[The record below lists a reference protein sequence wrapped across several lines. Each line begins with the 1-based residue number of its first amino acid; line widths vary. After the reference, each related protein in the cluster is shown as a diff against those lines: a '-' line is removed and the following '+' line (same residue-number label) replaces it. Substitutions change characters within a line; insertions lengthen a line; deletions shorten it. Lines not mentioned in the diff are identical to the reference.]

1 MVNKSLCQILEGQE
15 ALLNSAIS
23 SLDLNET
30 NSRMV
35 RPILE
40 YLKQDIRAHLL
51 DLQGTSSIIPTQVD
65 LVSAAEAQWDRID
78 QLDKRLSK
86 VEVATDAACNAALTR
101 MYLVE
106 CNTKDNNK
114 KIAAL
119 EDISLPKKTIFNERL
134 ME

>member
-1 MVNKSLCQILEGQE
+1 M
-15 ALLNSAIS
+15 SA
-23 SLDLNET
+23 
-30 NSRMV
+30 V
-35 RPILE
+35 
-40 YLKQDIRAHLL
+40 
-51 DLQGTSSIIPTQVD
+51 
-65 LVSAAEAQWDRID
+65 EAQWDRID

-86 VEVATDAACNAALTR
+86 VEVSTDSACNAALSR
-101 MYLVE
+101 MYMVE

>member
-1 MVNKSLCQILEGQE
+1 M
-15 ALLNSAIS
+15 
-23 SLDLNET
+23 
-30 NSRMV
+30 

-51 DLQGTSSIIPTQVD
+51 DLRGTSTITPTQVD
-65 LVSAAEAQWDRID
+65 LVSAVEAQWDRID